1 MRLLVAN
8 PNSTEAITE
17 ACAALARAAA
27 SPNTEIVPWTNRDGP
42 PVIDSLYGDSM
53 AGRPLA
59 KGLVAHASRVD
70 AVVLAG
76 FGGYGTGAI
85 KEALDI
91 PVVGLPEAAM
101 AFATPLCH
109 RFVIITT
116 SPRMI
121 PYTQDLVQA
130 LGFAPRCAAV
140 RAVDLP
146 PLGKGEPPAEEVV
159 AKLAAESAA
168 ATWGG
173 TPSSDT
179 QSRQKTFSTNV
190 FCTLRA
196 SRCVVKPL
204 FPSPSLQSACCGLSS
219 AQLGQ
224 HGRVGRYT
232 EYPLHCRGGRR
243 QRTRYAPCGGTGPIR
258 R

>member
-109 RFVIITT
+109 RFVIVTT

-130 LGFAPRCAAV
+130 LGFAARCAAV

-146 PLGKGEPPAEEVV
+146 PLGKDEPPAEEIV
-159 AKLAAESAA
+159 ASLTAEAA
-168 ATWGG
+168 AAHAGTGADLVILGG
-173 TPSSDT
+173 
-179 QSRQKTFSTNV
+179 SR
-190 FCTLRA
+190 L
-196 SRCVVKPL
+196 
-204 FPSPSLQSACCGLSS
+204 SPYAVAL
-219 AQLGQ
+219 
-224 HGRVGRYT
+224 
-232 EYPLHCRGGRR
+232 R
-243 QRTRYAPCGGTGPIR
+243 QRTPLVVIEPLACAVALAEALVRLALRQSKAGKFAPPPRSLGEYG
-258 R
+258 